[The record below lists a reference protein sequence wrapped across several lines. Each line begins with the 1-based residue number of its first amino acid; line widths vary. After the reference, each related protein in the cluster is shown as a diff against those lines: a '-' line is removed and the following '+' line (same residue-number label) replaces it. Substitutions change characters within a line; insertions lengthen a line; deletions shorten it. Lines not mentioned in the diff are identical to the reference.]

1 MTTKKRKKKPTRKS
15 ARPPGGMTV
24 AEAGRLGGEATRDA
38 HGIEF
43 YEKIGKKGGERV
55 RELIA
60 AARRLLG
67 EER

>member
-1 MTTKKRKKKPTRKS
+1 MTAKKRKKRK
-15 ARPPGGMTV
+15 APHPAGGMTV

-43 YEKIGKKGGERV
+43 YERIGKKGGERV